1 LRHKQASQEGFWMK
15 WQHVSN
21 NLSKKLKKL
30 VHKMPLTPNQI
41 EMWGNFF
48 QTFFQIFAIIFT
60 EKGNMQQNISFIFIF
75 VVCVKFS
82 HKNIND

>member
-1 LRHKQASQEGFWMK
+1 
-15 WQHVSN
+15 
-21 NLSKKLKKL
+21 
-30 VHKMPLTPNQI
+30 MPLTPNQI

-82 HKNIND
+82 HKNINDWLKPPKIQRIKSSTDTHMARNNIITHI